1 MSNILQSLIDIVGD
15 KGVSNAPEELWFYS
29 RDPGVLAPHKPDFV
43 VAPKSTEE
51 VQKIVQLAGRENI
64 PVVPMGNGMSLA
76 GLVIPLKGGIVLDM
90 KRMNKILEVNAM
102 ARYAVLEGGTSQGA
116 LKAYLQKNH
125 PTLRHSLPDA
135 PPTTTI
141 AANVSLHG
149 QGRLTNQYG
158 FNSDMVTGLEVVLPA
173 GEICRIGSPSIGPY
187 WFSKGPTLPDLSG
200 LFLGWLG
207 STGIITKVG
216 LKLFPNKKIRDVELF
231 VTDRAD
237 LVPKIL
243 YKLTHLEM
251 LEDINVW
258 FQPKPQMFLGNFH
271 ITIFFTGDTEEEVEF
286 IPGLIEEQK
295 QDFMSDLA
303 DLEAEN
309 VEDSLGTQTEEM
321 EEQVEEMPQEESELD
336 QEQEPILA
344 GSEMSLETEFEPE
357 ESPGESEIAETE
369 LVSGEEI
376 SEEPTEEFDEIFP
389 GSEEASKG
397 IDNLEEAKKLLTSG
411 EVDQSINVFK
421 DLIKEN
427 IFLEDIISNIQNAL
441 DHHYPINID
450 LWKTLG
456 DAFLKNKQF
465 QKALDAYSKAEDLL
479 S

>member
-1 MSNILQSLIDIVGD
+1 MSDILKSLIDIVGE
-15 KGVSNAPEELWFYS
+15 KGVSNAPEELWFYA
-29 RDPGVLAPHKPDFV
+29 RDPGVLAPHKPDYV
-43 VAPKSTEE
+43 VAPKTTEE

-90 KRMNKILEVNAM
+90 KRMDKILEVNAM

-286 IPGLIEEQK
+286 KRKMVWDCLQEYMDSKDGGFMSMQYMKGALLEMPGRNIADFADVPKGGGFEYSGPIALIE
-295 QDFMSDLA
+295 
-303 DLEAEN
+303 
-309 VEDSLGTQTEEM
+309 
-321 EEQVEEMPQEESELD
+321 
-336 QEQEPILA
+336 
-344 GSEMSLETEFEPE
+344 
-357 ESPGESEIAETE
+357 
-369 LVSGEEI
+369 
-376 SEEPTEEFDEIFP
+376 
-389 GSEEASKG
+389 
-397 IDNLEEAKKLLTSG
+397 
-411 EVDQSINVFK
+411 
-421 DLIKEN
+421 
-427 IFLEDIISNIQNAL
+427 
-441 DHHYPINID
+441 HYPQYAAKVVELAQKYNVLYASAARLISGGHSMMFSISFAFNRD
-450 LWKTLG
+450 
-456 DAFLKNKQF
+456 DAAMMERVE
-465 QKALDAYSKAEDLL
+465 KALDEAMTFALDMGGIPWKPNFKEQKMTLERMEPNARKLL
-479 S
+479 LMIKKNLDPQGIMNPGNWEVTP